1 MSNAVVDRT
10 NEIFQIERNSQLGQI
25 SSLQLQLQE
34 KLTLVSQ
41 LETTVERIQS
51 ERPDSKNLIASI
63 ESDKIAA
70 SRAMS
75 QNQDLKQQLEEMQ
88 KAFVQVVREFRTH
101 PYVSTERSKIVSE

>member
-1 MSNAVVDRT
+1 M
-10 NEIFQIERNSQLGQI
+10 EQI
-25 SSLQLQLQE
+25 STLQLQLQE
-34 KLTLVSQ
+34 KITSLSDLESTL
-41 LETTVERIQS
+41 ERIQS

-88 KAFVQVVREFRTH
+88 KAFVQVVKVFLYPVLRFR
-101 PYVSTERSKIVSE
+101 YKNLL

>member
-1 MSNAVVDRT
+1 MHL
-10 NEIFQIERNSQLGQI
+10 EQI

-34 KLTLVSQ
+34 KLHALSELESTL
-41 LETTVERIQS
+41 ERIQS

-75 QNQDLKQQLEEMQ
+75 QNQDLKQQLEEIQ
-88 KAFVQVVREFRTH
+88 KAFVQVVSAFLLKLVHHEKLQLFQHFDFRVMTNW
-101 PYVSTERSKIVSE
+101 S

>member
-1 MSNAVVDRT
+1 M
-10 NEIFQIERNSQLGQI
+10 EQI

-34 KLTLVSQ
+34 KINSLSE

-88 KAFVQVVREFRTH
+88 KAFVQVVNIFWFAFALLNLT
-101 PYVSTERSKIVSE
+101 IFLFLSE